1 MRSRKRQLAAT
12 NVALAPHRA
21 PSSSPAHTMP
31 PPVDTPLLAAKAP
44 AAAGEFDIGERLRE
58 IRERYGLSQRALA
71 ARADVTNGM
80 ISMIEKNRSS
90 PSVATLKKILN
101 GFPMSL
107 AEFFAVGQTEQ
118 PKIFF
123 GADQLV
129 EIAGGLISYR
139 QVGGNLQGKALQIL
153 HERLAPGADTGSD
166 MLRHDAEE
174 GGIVIRGELELTVGM
189 QTRVL
194 RAGDAYYFSSRIP
207 HRFRNVGSEPC
218 EVVSACT
225 PPSF

>member
-1 MRSRKRQLAAT
+1 MPASKKRHATDRSAPSTAA
-12 NVALAPHRA
+12 RA
-21 PSSSPAHTMP
+21 PAGPA
-31 PPVDTPLLAAKAP
+31 AP
-44 AAAGEFDIGERLRE
+44 AGLPAMSGEFDIGERLRE
-58 IRERYGLSQRALA
+58 IRERYGFSQRALA

-107 AEFFAVGQTEQ
+107 AEFFAVGAPQQ
-118 PKIFF
+118 PKMFF
-123 GADQLV
+123 AAAELV
-129 EIAGGLISYR
+129 EIAGGPISYR
-139 QVGGNLQGKALQIL
+139 QVGANLDGKALQII
-153 HERLAPGADTGSD
+153 HEQLLPGADTGAD
-166 MLRHDAEE
+166 MLRHEAEE
-174 GGIVIRGELELTVGM
+174 GGIVIRGEIEVTVGM
-189 QTRVL
+189 QSRIL

-207 HRFRNVGSEPC
+207 HRFRNVGGEPC

>member
-1 MRSRKRQLAAT
+1 MAARK
-12 NVALAPHRA
+12 
-21 PSSSPAHTMP
+21 AHTANPASP
-31 PPVDTPLLAAKAP
+31 PQGGRRP
-44 AAAGEFDIGERLRE
+44 AAAVIPGDFDIGERLRE

-71 ARADVTNGM
+71 SRADVTNGM

-90 PSVATLKKILN
+90 PSVATLKKILD

-107 AEFFAVGQTEQ
+107 AEFFAVGQPDQ
-118 PKIFF
+118 PQIFF
-123 GADQLV
+123 GVEELV
-129 EIAGGLISYR
+129 EIAGGPVSYR
-139 QVGGNLQGKALQIL
+139 QVGANLQGKALQLI
-153 HERLAPGADTGSD
+153 HERLAPGADTGSE
-166 MLRHDAEE
+166 MLRHDSEE

-194 RAGDAYYFSSRIP
+194 RPGEAYYFNSRIP
-207 HRFRNVGSEPC
+207 HRFRNRGSEPC

>member
-1 MRSRKRQLAAT
+1 MPPRKRQPAKPFARAASR
-12 NVALAPHRA
+12 PHGAR
-21 PSSSPAHTMP
+21 
-31 PPVDTPLLAAKAP
+31 KP
-44 AAAGEFDIGERLRE
+44 AAAPEPAAELDIGERLRQL
-58 IRERYGLSQRALA
+58 REHYGLSQRALA

-80 ISMIEKNRSS
+80 ISMVEQNRSS
-90 PSVATLKKILN
+90 PSVATLKKILG

-107 AEFFAVGQTEQ
+107 AEFFAAGQPEQ

-123 GADQLV
+123 AADELV

-139 QVGGNLQGKALQIL
+139 QVGANLEGKALQLL
-153 HERLAPGADTGSD
+153 HERLLPGADTGSD

-174 GGIVIRGELELTVGM
+174 GGIVLRGEMELTVGM

-194 RAGDAYYFSSRIP
+194 RAGDAYSFSSRIP
-207 HRFRNVGSEPC
+207 HRFRNVGDEPC